1 MLRDKIKQDGI
12 EGTQARLLI
21 PLATGE
27 QSFPLRTY
35 VSNVHTGRIQFLKET
50 KIFVEIHVFNAGN
63 LQDIDRSI
71 IFLFFLVGT
80 YSTQKLYV
88 KSEELLK

>member
-1 MLRDKIKQDGI
+1 MQ
-12 EGTQARLLI
+12 
-21 PLATGE
+21 
-27 QSFPLRTY
+27 
-35 VSNVHTGRIQFLKET
+35 TGRIQFLKET

-80 YSTQKLYV
+80 CSIQELYV
-88 KSEELLK
+88 KSEGLLK